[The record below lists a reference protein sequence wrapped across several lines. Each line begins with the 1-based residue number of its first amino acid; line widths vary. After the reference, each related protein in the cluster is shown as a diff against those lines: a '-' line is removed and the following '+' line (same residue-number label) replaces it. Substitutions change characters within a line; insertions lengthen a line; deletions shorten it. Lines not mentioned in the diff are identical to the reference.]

1 MDSLLFATALLP
13 GNFVVENLKE
23 ILTIFLKEN

>member
-23 ILTIFLKEN
+23 ILTILES